1 MSRPLPRGGTRLL
14 AATAVAAPVL
24 DALGRQATSLTA
36 TGALL
41 LAALLGRR

>member
-1 MSRPLPRGGTRLL
+1 MVHFSVGALG
-14 AATAVAAPVL
+14 TAVAAPVL